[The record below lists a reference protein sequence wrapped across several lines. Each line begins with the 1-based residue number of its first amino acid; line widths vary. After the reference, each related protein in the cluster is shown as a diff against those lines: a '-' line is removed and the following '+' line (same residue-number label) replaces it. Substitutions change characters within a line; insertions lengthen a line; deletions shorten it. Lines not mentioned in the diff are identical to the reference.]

1 MSDQPQEDFGNIV
14 SKIVNV
20 EITGDKMQA
29 VLVVRAPDQDQAASL
44 THQDLSTIIHQAG
57 VKYGVHQ
64 DVLQEVIT
72 EKKWGERVVV
82 AEGTA
87 AIPGE
92 DAQLEF
98 SFATEKSLKPKR
110 LEDGQLDYKEVSVVH
125 CVEKDAVL
133 IKKIPA
139 IKGSNGTDV
148 LGNELPPK
156 DGKDVVP
163 VPGEGTYRDPEDSLL
178 IRAKTEGVVFYNP
191 KTVTVEV
198 QQVYVVRESLGYS
211 TGNLHVTSS
220 VEIRDDVKPGLTVE
234 TPYNIQVGGVVE
246 HATISCGGTLVV
258 RAGIAGDD
266 KGLIQVGGD
275 VHCGYIHNQ
284 VLKSDG
290 SVYVSSEIRDA
301 HIECQDEVMVT
312 SIRGEISG
320 GLITAT
326 NKVSAATIGNVSYA
340 PTVIEVGVNSKLK
353 EEWLTKKTAIAE
365 LESHIEDMRQKVT
378 TTMQHASMGSEDS
391 RLGAIKRE
399 WEINSEEMERLTK
412 EITELETEYYSAPE
426 PVVCVSGT
434 VYPNT
439 LIKIRHAV
447 YHINEE
453 LSQVVFRLEDG
464 EISYANP
471 SAQSRKS
478 TDDTGTTETTE
489 STQSRESTD
498 DMGTTETTE
507 STQRRESTEDTGATE
522 TTESTQGRE
531 STEDTGSTET
541 TESTKDNESTEKVG

>member
-1 MSDQPQEDFGNIV
+1 MADQPQEDF

-20 EITGDKMQA
+20 EITRDKMQA
-29 VLVVRAPDQDQAASL
+29 FLVVRAPDQDQAASL

-64 DVLQEVIT
+64 DVIQEVIT

-98 SFATEKSLKPKR
+98 SFPTEKSLKPKR
-110 LEDGQLDYKEVSVVH
+110 LENGQLDYKEVSVVH

-139 IKGSNGTDV
+139 TKGSNGTDV

-156 DGKDVVP
+156 DGHDVVP
-163 VPGEGTYRDPEDSLL
+163 VPGEGTYRDPEDSSL
-178 IRAKTEGVVFYNP
+178 IRAKTEGVVLYSP
-191 KTVTVEV
+191 KSVTVEV

-220 VEIRDDVKPGLTVE
+220 VDIRDDVKPGLTVE

-258 RAGIAGDD
+258 RAGIIGGDE
-266 KGLIQVGGD
+266 GLIQVGGD

-312 SIRGEISG
+312 SSHGGISG

-326 NKVSAATIGNVSYA
+326 NKVSAPTIGNVSYA

-353 EEWLTKKTAIAE
+353 EEWLTKKTALAE

-378 TTMQHASMGSEDS
+378 TIMQHASMGSEDS

-399 WEINSEEMERLTK
+399 WETNSEELERLTK
-412 EITELETEYYSAPE
+412 EITELETEYYSAAE
-426 PVVCVSGT
+426 PAVCVSGT

-439 LIKIRHAV
+439 IIKIRHAV

-453 LSQVVFRLEDG
+453 LSQVMFRLEDG

-478 TDDTGTTETTE
+478 TDDTGSTETTEPTQSRESTDDTGSTETTE

-498 DMGTTETTE
+498 D
-507 STQRRESTEDTGATE
+507 TGSTE

-531 STEDTGSTET
+531 STDDTGSTET
-541 TESTKDNESTEKVG
+541 TESTKGNESTEKVE